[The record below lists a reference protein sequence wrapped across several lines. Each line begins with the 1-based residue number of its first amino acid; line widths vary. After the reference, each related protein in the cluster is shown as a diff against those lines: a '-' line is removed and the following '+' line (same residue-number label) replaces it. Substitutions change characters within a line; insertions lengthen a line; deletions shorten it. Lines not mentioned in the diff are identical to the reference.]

1 MLFCLILEYGSNS
14 FPQLAKLVV
23 DLQNIYV
30 ITIRL
35 LFTRTLVEGRLDPT
49 TERRHEKKML
59 FSWSDHKVASTIA
72 LEFIRISRN
81 IRIIERRK

>member
-49 TERRHEKKML
+49 TERRHGKNPFL
-59 FSWSDHKVASTIA
+59 WSDHKEASTIA